1 MKQPNKEKVE
11 QYRREFSELLKEL
24 MAQTIGK
31 MLQAE
36 LDEFLGYE
44 RYKRSN
50 NPNSRNGSYE
60 KTINTPS
67 GQIKIS
73 IPRDRLSE
81 FEPTLVP
88 KGEKVLLKELQEKLF
103 LLYSKGLSTRDIQ
116 DILED
121 IYGTRLSASTIS
133 RLTDRIMPEVKD
145 WLSRPLKEKYVAI
158 FIDCMFPTVKEA
170 DKVVKK
176 ALYVVAG
183 IDTDGYKEILG
194 FWLARQESASF
205 WVNVFN
211 DLKARG
217 VEDIL
222 VVVSD
227 ELKGIQEAVRSVY
240 PISDHQKCLVHKVRN
255 SLKKVKYKDRK
266 RVASA
271 LRSIYMSAT
280 QMQAKENFE
289 RFKREYQA
297 EYPQV
302 VKDWERDLE
311 EILTFYKY
319 PYEIRRVLA
328 TTNFVESINSKIRKV
343 IYGKRIFPTDEAL
356 LKVCYGVAMDLE
368 ENKAFEGLGEDICP
382 VDNSF

>member
-1 MKQPNKEKVE
+1 
-11 QYRREFSELLKEL
+11 

-36 LDEFLGYE
+36 LDEFLCYE
-44 RYKRSN
+44 KYKRSN
-50 NPNSRNGSYE
+50 NPNSRNGSCE
-60 KTINTPS
+60 KTINTPQVKS
-67 GQIKIS
+67 
-73 IPRDRLSE
+73 RLSE
-81 FEPTLVP
+81 FEPTIVP

-103 LLYSKGLSTRDIQ
+103 LLYSKDLSTRDIQ

-158 FIDCMFPTVKEA
+158 FIVRMFPTVKEA

-217 VEDIL
+217 VEVL
-222 VVVSD
+222 C
-227 ELKGIQEAVRSVY
+227 
-240 PISDHQKCLVHKVRN
+240 PIYLQKR
-255 SLKKVKYKDRK
+255 
-266 RVASA
+266 
-271 LRSIYMSAT
+271 
-280 QMQAKENFE
+280 
-289 RFKREYQA
+289 
-297 EYPQV
+297 
-302 VKDWERDLE
+302 
-311 EILTFYKY
+311 
-319 PYEIRRVLA
+319 
-328 TTNFVESINSKIRKV
+328 
-343 IYGKRIFPTDEAL
+343 
-356 LKVCYGVAMDLE
+356 
-368 ENKAFEGLGEDICP
+368 
-382 VDNSF
+382 